1 MEIILNT
8 TKSLYKILNDNLD
21 IPVYSHVPK
30 SVDYPYLRVAD
41 ITCTNWSFE
50 GGYKIVSKIEY
61 FSDQTSSGETIEVMD
76 RIFNILKDIK
86 VEITDTYIEGVNI
99 EQRRIKQLRTGLWQG
114 VMDINIWLQTRDN
127 EVENDKE

>member
-1 MEIILNT
+1 MEVILNT
-8 TKSLYKILNDNLD
+8 TKSLYKILTDNLD

-30 SVDYPYLRVAD
+30 SVNYPYLRVAD

-50 GGYKIVSKIEY
+50 GGYKLVSKLEY
-61 FSDQTSSGETIEVMD
+61 FSDQTSSRQTIEVMEQ
-76 RIFNILKDIK
+76 IFDVIK
-86 VEITDTYIEGVNI
+86 KVKVKIPNVYIEGVNI

-127 EVENDKE
+127 EV